1 MKTQQRRFVVEIKSK
16 GRRSVA
22 TSGSIWGTTDLKALA
37 RQAASVAPQLFDDA
51 GATIDVATGKPTPV
65 LVPVPVAPTAIGVEN
80 IESAPV
86 GLQSAELLV
95 IAPTPVEEPCPS
107 TTENAAATAQPSRAV
122 ARVEHKPSSLQNPVR
137 AASKNPVTADEPLTA
152 ELALLELE
160 NRRLKSLLIE
170 RLHDENR
177 QLRTM
182 LERFG
187 GIHRRKGGALKGSHR
202 SDAFVEDDSLRHGQ
216 IVRGGEKPRL
226 SASQVLFG
234 T

>member
-1 MKTQQRRFVVEIKSK
+1 MKTQQRRFVVEFKSK

-51 GATIDVATGKPTPV
+51 GATIDIATATPTPV
-65 LVPVPVAPTAIGVEN
+65 LAPVPVVPTATGVEN
-80 IESAPV
+80 IGSASV
-86 GLQSAELLV
+86 GLQSVEPIA
-95 IAPTPVEEPCPS
+95 IAPTPVEEPRPF
-107 TTENAAATAQPSRAV
+107 TAGNAATRSESSRAV
-122 ARVEHKPSSLQNPVR
+122 RHVEHKLRSLQKPVTT
-137 AASKNPVTADEPLTA
+137 AFKNPVTAYEPLTD

-170 RLHDENR
+170 RLRHENR

-187 GIHRRKGGALKGSHR
+187 GIH
-202 SDAFVEDDSLRHGQ
+202 
-216 IVRGGEKPRL
+216 
-226 SASQVLFG
+226 
-234 T
+234 

>member
-1 MKTQQRRFVVEIKSK
+1 MKIQPRRFVVEIKSK

-51 GATIDVATGKPTPV
+51 GATIDMATAKPTP
-65 LVPVPVAPTAIGVEN
+65 LPVVPTAIGVEN
-80 IESAPV
+80 IGFAPV
-86 GLQSAELLV
+86 GLQSAEALV
-95 IAPTPVEEPCPS
+95 IAPAPVEEPRPF
-107 TTENAAATAQPSRAV
+107 TVENAAATSEPSRIV
-122 ARVEHKPSSLQNPVR
+122 RHVEHKLRSREKPVR
-137 AASKNPVTADEPLTA
+137 TASRDTVTADEPLTD

-170 RLHDENR
+170 RLHHENR

-187 GIHRRKGGALKGSHR
+187 GIH
-202 SDAFVEDDSLRHGQ
+202 
-216 IVRGGEKPRL
+216 
-226 SASQVLFG
+226 
-234 T
+234 